1 MSRRLL
7 RELLSIN
14 NKEIDEIDLRNDKD
28 YLANKR
34 IECAGDLL
42 SLLFEDLL
50 KRVNSEVKQEIDK
63 KLLRVKKMDNFRE
76 NIEMTIKML
85 FSSNSLTNGL
95 VHAISSGNWQIKRF
109 RLERKG
115 VTQLLKRINYLGSIE
130 IMNRIES
137 HIEKTRKVS
146 GPRSL

>member
-1 MSRRLL
+1 M
-7 RELLSIN
+7 E
-14 NKEIDEIDLRNDKD
+14 
-28 YLANKR
+28 
-34 IECAGDLL
+34 
-42 SLLFEDLL
+42 
-50 KRVNSEVKQEIDK
+50 
-63 KLLRVKKMDNFRE
+63 NFRE

-115 VTQLLKRINYLGSIE
+115 VTQLLKRINFLGSIE